1 MNFTNMN
8 HRQLA
13 SKINS
18 DLIRL
23 ENNLNGI
30 HKSKKQ
36 EELENYRKELLLIA
50 GQLSRI
56 TDASFGRV
64 LKLQT
69 DGDLANVDS
78 LGLSSFQGSTT
89 VRELDK

>member
-8 HRQLA
+8 HQQLA
-13 SKINS
+13 TKISS

-36 EELENYRKELLLIA
+36 EELENYRKDLLLIA
-50 GQLSRI
+50 GQLSRL
-56 TDASFGRV
+56 TDESFERV
-64 LKLQT
+64 LKLQM
-69 DGDLANVDS
+69 DGNLADVRWI
-78 LGLSSFQGSTT
+78 GLSTFQGSTT
-89 VRELDK
+89 VGELEK

>member
-13 SKINS
+13 SKVSS

-50 GQLSRI
+50 GQLSRL
-56 TDASFGRV
+56 TDESFERV

-69 DGDLANVDS
+69 EGDLADVRS
-78 LGLSSFQGSTT
+78 LGLSVFQGSTT
-89 VRELDK
+89 VRELE

>member
-13 SKINS
+13 SKISS

-36 EELENYRKELLLIA
+36 EELENYRKDLLLIA
-50 GQLSRI
+50 GQLSRL
-56 TDASFGRV
+56 TDESFERV
-64 LKLQT
+64 LKLQVE
-69 DGDLANVDS
+69 GNLADVRS
-78 LGLSSFQGSTT
+78 LGLSIFQGSTT
-89 VRELDK
+89 VRELEK

>member
-13 SKINS
+13 SKISS

-36 EELENYRKELLLIA
+36 EELENYRKDLLLIA
-50 GQLSRI
+50 GQLSRL
-56 TDASFGRV
+56 TDESFERAF
-64 LKLQT
+64 KLQT
-69 DGDLANVDS
+69 EGDLADVRS
-78 LGLSSFQGSTT
+78 LGISKFQGSTT
-89 VRELDK
+89 VRELEE

>member
-13 SKINS
+13 SKISS

-36 EELENYRKELLLIA
+36 EELENYRKDLLLIA
-50 GQLSRI
+50 GQLSRL
-56 TDASFGRV
+56 TDESFERV
-64 LKLQT
+64 LKLQVE
-69 DGDLANVDS
+69 GNLADVRS
-78 LGLSSFQGSTT
+78 LGLSTFQGSTT
-89 VRELDK
+89 VRELEK